1 MRCYD
6 CGHQVHGSE
15 DCIEC
20 PCTTWRDP
28 ADERLRERPT
38 IRYMRSPLPED
49 GDADENP
56 RELMDLDEQE
66 IDEPSGYEP
75 ALLEDGDGR

>member
-1 MRCYD
+1 MIKPLP
-6 CGHQVHGSE
+6 V
-15 DCIEC
+15 
-20 PCTTWRDP
+20 P
-28 ADERLRERPT
+28 ASWAVDR
-38 IRYMRSPLPED
+38 IPLPEN

-75 ALLEDGDGR
+75 ALLKDGR